1 MLFAFDIVK
10 SIAGI
15 IIGGYLLICYTALAA
30 TVMNDLEEK
39 YFQKE
44 E

>member
-1 MLFAFDIVK
+1 MWFAFDIVK

-15 IIGGYLLICYTALAA
+15 IVGGGLLICCTALAA
-30 TVMNDLEEK
+30 TIMNDLEDK

>member
-1 MLFAFDIVK
+1 MWFAFDITK

-15 IIGGYLLICYTALAA
+15 IIGGGLLICYTALAA
-30 TVMNDLEEK
+30 TLMNDLEEK